1 MEDVSRRQKA
11 VGKRQKAKD
20 KKQESQM
27 ELIKKYR
34 LVIIVVLPILIL
46 VLIRSSGLNHFKNDA
61 KKWAESSVKQSNI
74 MTIEQVVSPSG
85 KNLII
90 NLDKE
95 VSQISKLTG
104 DVQNIQADS
113 ILSKKHVNL
122 IMSHDGP
129 VLLFSLDPGLSA
141 KIWMILSQLGCRN
154 IYILTN
160 SADNEVFKYKFRPD
174 TLLN

>member
-1 MEDVSRRQKA
+1 
-11 VGKRQKAKD
+11 
-20 KKQESQM
+20 M

-34 LVIIVVLPILIL
+34 LVIIVVLPIFIL

-61 KKWAESSVKQSNI
+61 KKWAEPSVKQSNI
-74 MTIEQVVSPSG
+74 ITIEQVVSPSG

-95 VSQISKLTG
+95 VSQISKLTA

-113 ILSKKHVNL
+113 VLSKKHVSM

-129 VLLFSLDPGLSA
+129 VLLFSSDPGLSA

-154 IYILTN
+154 IYIFTN
-160 SADNEVFKYKFRPD
+160 SADNEVLKYKFRPD

>member
-1 MEDVSRRQKA
+1 
-11 VGKRQKAKD
+11 
-20 KKQESQM
+20 
-27 ELIKKYR
+27 
-34 LVIIVVLPILIL
+34 
-46 VLIRSSGLNHFKNDA
+46 
-61 KKWAESSVKQSNI
+61 

-122 IMSHDGP
+122 IMSHDVP

>member
-61 KKWAESSVKQSNI
+61 KKRAEPSLKQSNI
-74 MTIEQVVSPSG
+74 MIIEQAGSLSG

-95 VSQISKLTG
+95 VSQIRKLAG
-104 DVQNIQADS
+104 DMRNIPADS
-113 ILSKKHVNL
+113 
-122 IMSHDGP
+122 
-129 VLLFSLDPGLSA
+129 VL
-141 KIWMILSQLGCRN
+141 
-154 IYILTN
+154 T
-160 SADNEVFKYKFRPD
+160 
-174 TLLN
+174 

>member
-1 MEDVSRRQKA
+1 
-11 VGKRQKAKD
+11 
-20 KKQESQM
+20 M

-34 LVIIVVLPILIL
+34 LVIIVVLPIFIL

-61 KKWAESSVKQSNI
+61 KKWAEPSVKQSNI
-74 MTIEQVVSPSG
+74 ITIEQVVSPSG

-90 NLDKE
+90 NIDKE
-95 VSQISKLTG
+95 VSQISKLTA

-113 ILSKKHVNL
+113 VLSKKHVSM

-129 VLLFSLDPGLSA
+129 VLLFSSDPGLSA

-154 IYILTN
+154 IYIFTN
-160 SADNEVFKYKFRPD
+160 SADNEVLKYKFRPD

>member
-1 MEDVSRRQKA
+1 
-11 VGKRQKAKD
+11 
-20 KKQESQM
+20 M
-27 ELIKKYR
+27 ELLKKYR

-46 VLIRSSGLNHFKNDA
+46 VLIRSSGLNYFKNDA
-61 KKWAESSVKQSNI
+61 KKRAEPSLKQSNI
-74 MTIEQVVSPSG
+74 MIIEQAGSLSG

-95 VSQISKLTG
+95 GKLTG
-104 DVQNIQADS
+104 DVQNIPADS
-113 ILSKKHVNL
+113 VLTKNYVTM
-122 IMSHDGP
+122 IMKHDGP

-141 KIWMILSQLGCRN
+141 RIWMILSQLGCRN

-160 SADNEVFKYKFRPD
+160 SSDNEVFKYKFRPD

>member
-1 MEDVSRRQKA
+1 MSRRQKA
-11 VGKRQKAKD
+11 ED
-20 KKQESQM
+20 KKKESMM

-34 LVIIVVLPILIL
+34 LVIAVILPILIL
-46 VLIRSSGLNHFKNDA
+46 VLFRSSGLNHFKNDA
-61 KKWAESSVKQSNI
+61 KKQAEPSVKQSNI
-74 MTIEQVVSPSG
+74 MTIEQVGSLSG

-104 DVQNIQADS
+104 DVHNIPADS
-113 ILSKKHVNL
+113 VLTKNYVTM
-122 IMSHDGP
+122 IMKHDGP

-160 SADNEVFKYKFRPD
+160 SSDNEVFKYKFRPD